1 MSQYRRIFIPG
12 GTYFFTVVTYKHKP
26 IFNDKKTNELLNK
39 MWRHVS
45 KNHPF
50 TTDAFCLLPDHFH
63 CVITLPENDS
73 NYPLRIREI
82 KRLFSRM
89 YRIYDNDSINVS
101 RLKRAERT
109 IWQRRYWEHTI
120 RNDKDLDHH
129 IQYIH
134 FNPVKHG
141 YVERVKDWY
150 FSSFHQYV
158 RLGLVDENW
167 GEGFIEINQINYGE

>member
-1 MSQYRRIFIPG
+1 
-12 GTYFFTVVTYKHKP
+12 
-26 IFNDKKTNELLNK
+26 
-39 MWRHVS
+39 
-45 KNHPF
+45 
-50 TTDAFCLLPDHFH
+50 
-63 CVITLPENDS
+63 
-73 NYPLRIREI
+73 
-82 KRLFSRM
+82 M

-141 YVERVKDWY
+141 YVERVKDWH